1 MKTMKMPI
9 KSKKVTHTPY
19 DLFMILRSFVL
30 NEITGL
36 DEDCYLQDGI
46 TAKDLQDAIDS
57 LQFYLAQ
64 AHAPQILPLDY
75 QVIDDEKFEEEYK
88 EQCQK

>member
-1 MKTMKMPI
+1 MKTMKMPV
-9 KSKKVTHTPY
+9 KTLTVKNTPY
-19 DLFMILRSFVL
+19 EVFSILREYIY
-30 NEITGL
+30 NETVGL
-36 DEDCYLQDGI
+36 DDDCKLLPN
-46 TAKDLQDAIDS
+46 TTKKDLIDILNS

-64 AHAPQILPLDY
+64 AREPQILPLTY